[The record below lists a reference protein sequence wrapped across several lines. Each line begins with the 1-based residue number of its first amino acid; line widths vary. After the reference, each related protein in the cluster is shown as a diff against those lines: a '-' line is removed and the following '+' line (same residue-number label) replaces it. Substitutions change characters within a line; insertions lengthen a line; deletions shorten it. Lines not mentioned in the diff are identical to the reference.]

1 MIQVIHRAIDI
12 VEYVAKDNTQPKLLG
27 NIAKDLNLNSATC
40 ANIIKTLVTR
50 GFLKKAVKEK
60 GYLLGSAISEIAN
73 GTFGFKDLLAVA
85 DVEME
90 KALKILNEN
99 SLIAFLKENKRIILH
114 KKVCTQA
121 IQVVTPDEK
130 EAYDTSSGR
139 LLVAMLSDKDLMKYL
154 KKYGLPAKNVW
165 PCANSKE
172 NFLAQ
177 IEEIRTKGYAL
188 IEDSVQVVGIATPI
202 YRNGKIIASLSIYIP
217 SFRFDEKIKQEMMS
231 SAVSLSKKLSVP

>member
-27 NIAKDLNLNSATC
+27 NIAKDLNLNAATC
-40 ANIIKTLVTR
+40 ANIIKTLVNR

-60 GYLLGSAISEIAN
+60 GYLLGNAISEIAN
-73 GTFGFKDLLAVA
+73 GTFGFKDLIAVA

-90 KALKILNEN
+90 KTLKILNEN

-154 KKYGLPAKNVW
+154 KKYGLPTKNVW
-165 PCANSKE
+165 PGANSRE
-172 NFLAQ
+172 NFLTQ
-177 IEEIRTKGYAL
+177 IELIRANGYAL
-188 IEDSVQVVGIATPI
+188 IDDSVQVVGIATPI
-202 YRNGKIIASLSIYIP
+202 YRNEKVIASLSIYIP
-217 SFRFDEKIKQEMMS
+217 SFRFDDKIKQEMMS
-231 SAVSLSKKLSVP
+231 SAVSLAKKLSVF